1 MVKVA
6 LNGIVIF
13 PSSIVVVTTT
23 SVCGGKDVGILG
35 SSSSS
40 LLPQV
45 IKYMTICS
53 SSSSL
58 LPEEIKNMT
67 ICFKE

>member
-35 SSSSS
+35 SSTS

-58 LPEEIKNMT
+58 LPEVIKNMT
-67 ICFKE
+67 LCMKK